1 MTEIGEKLDK
11 MEEAIKKPSFRQS
24 SGKANE
30 VNYWV
35 FDYPPEC
42 ELEVRERI
50 ARHIASHRE
59 FEMRNPSFEK
69 SRKEKEA

>member
-11 MEEAIKKPSFRQS
+11 MEEAIKKPSFRQR
-24 SGKANE
+24 SGNANE

-35 FDYPPEC
+35 LEYPPEC

-50 ARHIASHRE
+50 E
-59 FEMRNPSFEK
+59 
-69 SRKEKEA
+69 